1 MNVRDFVANSPNV
14 ARIAAPVSSQ
24 YEAAAIIAALDG
36 RPVLFDNVDGHK
48 RVISGICAG
57 REQIA
62 ASMGLSTRELLF
74 TLARAM
80 ASPAEPPLVE
90 DAPCQE
96 VVETAPDL
104 ASLPVLRHIP
114 GDGGPYVTAGV
125 AVIRDPEFG
134 RNACYHRA
142 MVIGPRQCAVRV
154 VQGRGT
160 DTAWRR
166 GSDDVPMA
174 FAIGCPIQV
183 LIAAAMSPA
192 KGVDELAIANAIA
205 PTPLV
210 RCRTVPLEVPAEAE
224 YVIEGRLTHRLVPE
238 GPFIDLTE
246 TWDFVREQPV
256 FEVDCITHRRDPIYH
271 AILPGLSE
279 HKTTMGLP
287 REPGIYN
294 AVAAVS
300 DVEDVSLSPGGM
312 SWLDVRVKI
321 HKRTRDDAPLA
332 IRAAFE
338 AHSSAKMVVVVDD
351 DVDIYDD
358 RRVEWAI
365 ATRVQPGSDV
375 YIYRGQPSS
384 SLDPSA
390 KHPKGERPITDKI
403 GIDAT
408 IPWPK
413 DATPEQVEKA
423 TAAFRR
429 IPYPRVDLASYLE
442 G

>member
-1 MNVRDFVANSPNV
+1 MNVREFIANSPHLT
-14 ARIAAPVSSQ
+14 RIAKPVSSR

-36 RPVLFDNVDGHK
+36 KPVLFDNVDDHR
-48 RVISGICAG
+48 RVISGVCAG

-62 ASMGLSTRELLF
+62 AAMGLTPRELLF

-80 ASPAEPPLVE
+80 AAPTEPAIVS

-96 VVETAPDL
+96 VIDTTPDL
-104 ASLPVLRHIP
+104 GTLPVLRHVP
-114 GDGGPYVTAGV
+114 GDGGPYITAGV
-125 AVIRDPEFG
+125 AVINDPEFG

-142 MVIGPRQCAVRV
+142 MVLGPRQCAVRV

-166 GSDDVPMA
+166 SDADVPLA
-174 FAIGCPIQV
+174 FAIGCPLQV

-192 KGVDELAIANAIA
+192 KGVDEMAIANAIA

-210 RCRTVPLEVPAEAE
+210 RCRTLPLEVPAEAE
-224 YVIEGRLTHRLVPE
+224 YVIEGRLTHRLAPE

-246 TWDFVREQPV
+246 TWDFVRDQPI

-287 REPGIYN
+287 REPGIFN
-294 AVAAVS
+294 AVAAVC
-300 DVEDVSLSPGGM
+300 DVEDVMLSPGGM
-312 SWLDVRVKI
+312 SWLDVRVKL
-321 HKRTRDDAPLA
+321 HKRTRDDAALA
-332 IRAAFE
+332 IRAAME
-338 AHSSAKMVVVVDD
+338 AHASAKMVVVVDD
-351 DVDIYDD
+351 DINIYDD
-358 RRVEWAI
+358 RMVEWAS
-365 ATRVQPGSDV
+365 ATRVQPGADV
-375 YIYRGQPSS
+375 YIYRNQPSS

-413 DATPEQVEKA
+413 DATPEQVEEI

-429 IPYPRVDLASYLE
+429 VPYPATDLAKYL
-442 G
+442 

>member
-1 MNVRDFVANSPNV
+1 SPELT
-14 ARIAAPVSSQ
+14 RIAEPVSSQ
-24 YEAAAIIAALDG
+24 YEAAGIIAALDG
-36 RPVLFDNVDGHK
+36 KPVLFENVDEGR
-48 RVISGICAG
+48 RVLSGFCAG

-62 ASMGLSTRELLF
+62 AAMGLSPRDLL
-74 TLARAM
+74 LLMARAM
-80 ASPAEPPLVE
+80 AAPVDPPLVTT
-90 DAPCQE
+90 APCQE
-96 VVETAPDL
+96 VTEEPPDL
-104 ASLPVLRHIP
+104 GRLPILRHLS
-114 GDGGPYVTAGV
+114 GDGGPYITAGV
-125 AVIRDPEFG
+125 AVIHDPEYG

-142 MVIGPRQCAVRV
+142 MVVGPRECAVRV

-166 GSDDVPMA
+166 GDDDVPMA
-174 FAIGCPIQV
+174 FAIGCPLPV

-224 YVIEGRLTHRLVPE
+224 YVIEGRLTHRLAAE

-279 HKTTMGLP
+279 HKTIMGLP
-287 REPGIYN
+287 RVPGIFN
-294 AVAAVS
+294 AVAAVC
-300 DVEDVSLSPGGM
+300 DVEDVMLSPGGM
-312 SWLDVRVKI
+312 GWLHARVKL
-321 HKRTRDDAPLA
+321 HRRTRDDAALA
-332 IRAAFE
+332 IRATME
-338 AHSSAKMVVVVDD
+338 AHPSVKMVIAVDD
-351 DVDIYDD
+351 DIDIYDD
-358 RRVEWAI
+358 TRVEWAI
-365 ATRVQPGSDV
+365 ATRVQAGADL

-390 KHPKGERPITDKI
+390 KHPKGERPITDKL

-413 DATPEQVEKA
+413 DATPEQAEA
-423 TAAFRR
+423 AAAAFRR
-429 IPYPRVDLASYLE
+429 VSYPPVDLGHYLHE
-442 G
+442 